1 MIIGISNR
9 VRKLL
14 KNAYS
19 HMKITLIEY
28 VVLKKHRALYLEL
41 YLKEA
46 TFRTYQSYKNIHF
59 PSIFNF
65 VSHQKSP
72 TLSRVS

>member
-1 MIIGISNR
+1 MFENY
-9 VRKLL
+9 L
-14 KNAYS
+14 KKYS
-19 HMKITLIEY
+19 HVKITLIEY

>member
-1 MIIGISNR
+1 
-9 VRKLL
+9 
-14 KNAYS
+14 
-19 HMKITLIEY
+19 MKITLIEY

-59 PSIFNF
+59 SSIFNF

>member
-1 MIIGISNR
+1 
-9 VRKLL
+9 
-14 KNAYS
+14 
-19 HMKITLIEY
+19 MKITLIEY

-46 TFRTYQSYKNIHF
+46 TFRTYQSYKNIPF

-72 TLSRVS
+72 TYLVFLN